1 MQCAAGVSVA
11 GYFRVHVPRYLVTGA
26 TGFLGGELVK
36 QLIGRGHQVIALVR
50 TPEKAALLKTLGA
63 TIHVADIT
71 DRESL
76 RQPMIGVDGVFHTA
90 AWYRIGVKH
99 SREIAE
105 RVNVEGTRNVFEIA
119 KQLQIPRVVYTS
131 TVGVFGDTRGQMV
144 DESYYTRGP
153 FLTEYDRSKWIAHYE
168 VAVPMIGEGLPL
180 VIVMPGLIYGPGDTS
195 GVHRALVDL
204 LRNRLFITPKGAT
217 FAWGYVE
224 DVARGVRQAM
234 DTGSLGESY
243 LLTGPIHTF
252 QDAFASCGSH
262 RRTSQTA
269 PPPATDIAEGG
280 RGGGIAGG
288 ALGFQF
294 AYPAE
299 TLRLMAGTTWIGS
312 SAKAQQALGFTAR
325 PLEEG
330 LRHTVEHELRQLG
343 MA

>member
-1 MQCAAGVSVA
+1 
-11 GYFRVHVPRYLVTGA
+11 VPRFLVTGA
-26 TGFLGGELVK
+26 TGFLGAEVVK

-50 TPEKAALLKTLGA
+50 TPEKASLLQALGV
-63 TIHVADIT
+63 TIHVGDIT

-119 KQLQIPRVVYTS
+119 RQLQVPRIVYTS

-144 DESYYTRGP
+144 DETHYARGP

-168 VAVPMIGEGLPL
+168 VAAPMLNQGLPL

-195 GVHRALVDL
+195 AVHRALADL

-217 FAWGYVE
+217 FAWGYIE
-224 DVARGVRQAM
+224 DIARGVRQAM
-234 DTGSLGESY
+234 DSGSLGESY
-243 LLTGPIHTF
+243 ILTGPVHTF
-252 QDAFASCGSH
+252 QEAFALAARIAA
-262 RRTSQTA
+262 RRQPRLH
-269 PPPATDIAEGG
+269 PPPALMKVAASVASVVERWD
-280 RGGGIAGG
+280 
-288 ALGFQF
+288 FQF
-294 AYPAE
+294 PYPAE
-299 TLRLMAGTTWIGS
+299 TLRLMAGTTWIAS
-312 SAKAQQALGFTAR
+312 PAKAQQALGFTAR